1 MSDGFRLGVF
11 FTIVRPE
18 EKWILAAAE
27 SRGLAVVRI
36 DDAEVTFGLDRPDIT
51 ADVVVNRSVSHT
63 RALYATR
70 CYAHY
75 GTPTVNHP
83 DVVEVAGDK
92 VLASLRLAER
102 NIPTPK
108 TVIALS
114 PEAALKAI
122 DRVGY
127 PAVLKPAVGSW
138 GRLMAKVSSRRRK
151 RSRSWSTRPRLP
163 SPVHSVFYVQ
173 EFVAKPDRDLR
184 VFVVGSEAVA
194 GMYRRSTDWRTNA
207 ARGATTQPLPITPEL
222 RELALRAAAAVG
234 GGVLAVDLMESPNGL
249 VVHEV
254 NPTPEFKALTAATGV
269 DIAGAIV
276 DYAVGVGVDE
286 GCDRRGLRLRRRRA
300 PAPPPPAP
308 RGRGGAGHVGLD
320 GREGSRPGPTPT

>member
-1 MSDGFRLGVF
+1 VSDGFRLGVF
-11 FTIVRPE
+11 YTIVRPE
-18 EKWILAAAE
+18 EKWIFAAAE
-27 SRGLAVVRI
+27 SRGLGLVRI
-36 DDAEVTFGLDRPDIT
+36 DDAEVTFDLDRPDVD

-63 RALYATR
+63 RSLYATR

-75 GTPTVNHP
+75 GIPTVNHP
-83 DVVEVAGDK
+83 DVVELAGDK

-102 NIPTPK
+102 GVPTPK

-114 PEAALKAI
+114 PEAAMKAL
-122 DRVGY
+122 DRIGY

-138 GRLMAKVSSRRRK
+138 GRLMAKVSSPEEAEQILEHK
-151 RSRSWSTRPRLP
+151 TALP

-184 VFVVGSEAVA
+184 VFVVGAEAVA
-194 GMYRRSTDWRTNA
+194 GMYRHSTDWRTNA
-207 ARGATTQPLPITPEL
+207 ARGATTAPLPITPEL
-222 RELALRAAAAVG
+222 RELALRAAEAVG

-276 DYAVGVGVDE
+276 DHAVAVG
-286 GCDRRGLRLRRRRA
+286 RR
-300 PAPPPPAP
+300 
-308 RGRGGAGHVGLD
+308 
-320 GREGSRPGPTPT
+320 

>member
-102 NIPTPK
+102 GIPTPK

-114 PEAALKAI
+114 PEAALKAL

-138 GRLMAKVSSRRRK
+138 GRLMAKVSTPEEAEQILEHK
-151 RSRSWSTRPRLP
+151 TALP

-276 DYAVGVGVDE
+276 DYAVGVG
-286 GCDRRGLRLRRRRA
+286 RR
-300 PAPPPPAP
+300 
-308 RGRGGAGHVGLD
+308 
-320 GREGSRPGPTPT
+320 